1 MHRPGSEDVR
11 LAVGYDRRVTDGP
24 RTGAERTVDSMRM
37 LESVGADTWV
47 ATASSSGVAHLVPL
61 SYSWDGRDLLIA
73 APAASLTVRNIRAS
87 GRARLAFGATRDVL
101 MIDVQLGAEVPLAD
115 APASLADGYVRQAD
129 WDPRNEPDPYVF
141 LRLRPVRIQA
151 WREANELVGRTIM
164 QDGDWL
170 F

>member
-1 MHRPGSEDVR
+1 M
-11 LAVGYDRRVTDGP
+11 TDAA
-24 RTGAERTVDSMRM
+24 RTGAERAADAVRQ
-37 LESVGADTWV
+37 LGAVGADTWV
-47 ATASSSGVAHLVPL
+47 ATASPSGVAHLVPL
-61 SYSWDGRDLLIA
+61 SYSWDGRDVLIA

-101 MIDVQLGAEVPLAD
+101 MVDARLEAEVPLAD

-129 WDPRNEPDPYVF
+129 WDPREESDPYVF
-141 LRLRPVRIQA
+141 LRLRPIRVQA
-151 WREANELVGRTIM
+151 WREANELAGRTIM